1 MRLLAIPVALLLL
14 GACGRAT
21 VDVWADTGG
30 GWAEEPPEP
39 RDTAEEW
46 EEPTNTGSVVLPY
59 TFGENGL
66 GVASCADAGL
76 QTLSLSFHDRYV
88 VDVGPWH
95 YPCVDDELRAGDLAV
110 GLWTVELVG
119 ELPSGVT
126 FEAEGEIYV
135 VAGESRELPLVLTC
149 RENDVDDGCGGA

>member
-1 MRLLAIPVALLLL
+1 MRRLLVPLALGALT
-14 GACGRAT
+14 ACGRA
-21 VDVWADTGG
+21 VAIDDWGDTG

-39 RDTAEEW
+39 RDTGEVW

-66 GVASCADAGL
+66 GVTSCADAGL
-76 QTLSLSFHDRYV
+76 QTLSLTFLDRSV
-88 VDVGPWH
+88 VGAGPWS

-149 RENDVDDGCGGA
+149 RENGLDDGCGGA

>member
-14 GACGRAT
+14 GACGRPT

-39 RDTAEEW
+39 RDTGEEW
-46 EEPTNTGSVVLPY
+46 EEPAKTGGLVLPY
-59 TFGENGL
+59 TFAPNGL

-76 QTLSLSFHDRYV
+76 QTLSLTFHDRAV
-88 VDVGPWH
+88 LEVGPWV
-95 YPCVDDELRAGDLAV
+95 YPCTDDELRAGDLAE

-126 FEAEGEIYV
+126 FEARGDVYV
-135 VAGESRELPLVLTC
+135 VAGEERELPLALEC
-149 RENDVDDGCGGA
+149 LENGLDDGCGGA